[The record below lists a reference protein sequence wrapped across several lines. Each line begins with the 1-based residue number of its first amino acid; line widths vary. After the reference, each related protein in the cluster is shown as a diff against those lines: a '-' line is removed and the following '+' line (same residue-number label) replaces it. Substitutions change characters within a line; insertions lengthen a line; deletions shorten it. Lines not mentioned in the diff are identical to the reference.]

1 MLITIKP
8 VSIIVGKTTDAQY
21 DVIGATETCFT
32 PESKADRDAIDEFV
46 SAHVPFIDDERR
58 TELDRNAEDL

>member
-1 MLITIKP
+1 MLITMNP

-32 PESKADRDAIDEFV
+32 PESKADRDAIVEFV
-46 SAHVPFIDDERR
+46 SAHVPFIDDERHADP
-58 TELDRNAEDL
+58 DRNVEDL